1 MNYFEKNLT
10 ALEKRQPDLAALMR
24 TEIDT
29 SHIEILTSAAGM
41 PTARITS
48 PQGKQVVLHDLNDPV
63 KQAQDHLKKF
73 NLSGNNGSVL
83 LGFGLGYLAREM
95 AAKMDEGHLLLI
107 CEADPALLKVALKHL
122 DLEEVLK
129 SKRVK
134 ILAGKDI
141 DLATSINRMAIK
153 FLTSKISVVKFN
165 PSFSLDPETYA
176 SWEKT
181 SQGYHTHSPDQCQ
194 YLTPGRK

>member
-10 ALEKRQPDLAALMR
+10 VLEKRQPDLADLLR
-24 TEIDT
+24 KEIDT
-29 SHIEILTSAAGM
+29 SHIEILTSATGI
-41 PTARITS
+41 PTARVNT
-48 PQGKQVVLHDLNDPV
+48 PEGKQVLLHDLKDPV

-95 AAKMDEGHLLLI
+95 AAEMDEGHLLLI

-122 DLEEVLK
+122 DLEEILK

-141 DLATSINRMAIK
+141 DLATNINHMAIK

-176 SWEKT
+176 VLGKNY
-181 SQGYHTHSPDQCQ
+181 QGNRTHPPDQCQ
-194 YLTPGRK
+194 YHAPGRK